1 MPENQLSLS
10 EKQVSSYAT
19 GERQKSAHIKN
30 SLFLIQ
36 TKLSYI
42 HLQKSYEWKTHTLGA
57 TARTGYTITES

>member
-1 MPENQLSLS
+1 MRENQLSLP

-36 TKLSYI
+36 NKTKLHS
-42 HLQKSYEWKTHTLGA
+42 S
-57 TARTGYTITES
+57 TEKL